1 MGRSPQGPASE
12 VVTFSSVSSSGVKLS
27 DLMVSLSLATD
38 LGFGQPAEH
47 MLRASRI
54 SMALGARLGLDTPQL
69 AALYDVSLLT
79 YVGCPVYGNEAAMLF
94 GDDIDFRAHTHE
106 VDLAGFPAMVFMLRR
121 AGSGTAALN
130 RARQAATLMATG
142 GRAVVEQMANH
153 CSGAGALAHRLGLS
167 ADVQAGIEQ
176 AYARWDGHG
185 VPADLAG
192 DALSL
197 SARISHVAEACEVFQ
212 RTAGVDAAVEVIR
225 TRSGTHFDPA
235 VVDAVQPGPEALFAG
250 IDRDTVEEVL
260 EAEPI
265 ARAPLTDEELDRS
278 LEAIGDFCD
287 LRCPYFAGHARGT
300 AELVVGAAE
309 LMNLPASDARMLR
322 RAALIHDVGR
332 FGVPGSVWDKPGP
345 LIGGDLER
353 MRMHVYYV
361 ERIFN
366 RPEPLRQVGRLGA
379 THHERTDGSGY
390 HRGVSGAMLSVP
402 ARVLAAADAYHAMT
416 QRRPHRGAMTEA
428 DAAGHLRA
436 DADAGRLDPAATDA
450 VLLAAGH
457 ARVRQRTGGQAGL
470 TARESEVLRLLA
482 EGLPNKAIARQLG
495 ISPKTVSNHMEHV
508 YAKLGVSNR
517 AAAAMSAMQ
526 FGLVSTAPRPSS
538 N

>member
-1 MGRSPQGPASE
+1 M
-12 VVTFSSVSSSGVKLS
+12 KLS

-54 SMALGARLGLDTPQL
+54 SMALGARLGLDTRQL

-94 GDDIDFRAHTHE
+94 GDDIGFRAHTHE

-212 RTAGVDAAVEVIR
+212 RTAGLDAAVEVIR

-235 VVDAVQPGPEALFAG
+235 VVDAVQRTRRRSSKGSTGTPS
-250 IDRDTVEEVL
+250 RKSSRRSRSHV
-260 EAEPI
+260 
-265 ARAPLTDEELDRS
+265 PL
-278 LEAIGDFCD
+278 
-287 LRCPYFAGHARGT
+287 
-300 AELVVGAAE
+300 
-309 LMNLPASDARMLR
+309 
-322 RAALIHDVGR
+322 
-332 FGVPGSVWDKPGP
+332 
-345 LIGGDLER
+345 
-353 MRMHVYYV
+353 
-361 ERIFN
+361 
-366 RPEPLRQVGRLGA
+366 
-379 THHERTDGSGY
+379 
-390 HRGVSGAMLSVP
+390 
-402 ARVLAAADAYHAMT
+402 
-416 QRRPHRGAMTEA
+416 
-428 DAAGHLRA
+428 
-436 DADAGRLDPAATDA
+436 
-450 VLLAAGH
+450 
-457 ARVRQRTGGQAGL
+457 
-470 TARESEVLRLLA
+470 
-482 EGLPNKAIARQLG
+482 
-495 ISPKTVSNHMEHV
+495 
-508 YAKLGVSNR
+508 
-517 AAAAMSAMQ
+517 
-526 FGLVSTAPRPSS
+526 
-538 N
+538 